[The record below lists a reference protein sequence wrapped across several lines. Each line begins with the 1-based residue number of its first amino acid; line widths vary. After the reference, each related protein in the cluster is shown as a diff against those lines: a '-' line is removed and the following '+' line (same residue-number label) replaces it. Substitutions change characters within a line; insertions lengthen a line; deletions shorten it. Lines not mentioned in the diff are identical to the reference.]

1 MNIQVNDTEK
11 LEKSREIGR
20 DMAIAYADTPTRTAA
35 INQVRAKHDVLSY
48 ADAELMW
55 MAVDSY
61 VDFNG

>member
-1 MNIQVNDTEK
+1 MNDTEK

-20 DMAIAYADTPTRTAA
+20 DMATAYVDTPTRTEA
-35 INQVRAKHDVLSY
+35 INRVRAKHDALSY

-61 VDFNG
+61 VDANG

>member
-1 MNIQVNDTEK
+1 MNDPEK

-20 DMAIAYADTPTRTAA
+20 DMATAYTDTPTRTEA
-35 INQVRAKHDVLSY
+35 INQVRAKHDALSY

>member
-1 MNIQVNDTEK
+1 MNDTEK

-20 DMAIAYADTPTRTAA
+20 DMATAYADTPTRTEA
-35 INQVRAKHDVLSY
+35 INQVRAKHDALSC